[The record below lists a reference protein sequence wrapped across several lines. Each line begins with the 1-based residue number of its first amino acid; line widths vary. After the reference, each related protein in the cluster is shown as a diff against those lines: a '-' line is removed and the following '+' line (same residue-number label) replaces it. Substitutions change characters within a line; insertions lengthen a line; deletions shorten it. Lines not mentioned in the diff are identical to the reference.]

1 MTHLKFEVFSVC
13 YGLCIKKKKSN
24 FIENII
30 MFNSKII
37 GLGKYLPEN
46 VVTNA
51 DLEKIMETSDAWI
64 QERTGIKERRHIV
77 KGDGNSTSVMGVKAA
92 KIAIERAGL
101 TPNDID
107 FILFATLSPDYYFP
121 GSGVL
126 VQEALAIP
134 DCPAMDIRM
143 QCSGFVYALATADQ
157 FIKTGMYKN
166 VLVIG
171 SEYHSGGLDM
181 TTRGRNISVIFGDG
195 AGAAVLTRSE
205 NTKEGI
211 LCSHLHSEGKHAEEL
226 SLIGPNTGRW
236 VPEILSAN
244 DPDDIS
250 YYPYMNGQFVF
261 KNAVVRFSEVIH
273 KGLVTAGWEKEEIGM
288 LIPHQANLRIAQ
300 FVQKKFGLSDA
311 QVYNNIERY
320 GNTTAAS
327 IPIALTEAWEEG
339 KVVQGTKV
347 VLAAF
352 GSGFTWGSV
361 MIQW

>member
-1 MTHLKFEVFSVC
+1 
-13 YGLCIKKKKSN
+13 
-24 FIENII
+24 

-37 GLGKYLPEN
+37 GVGKYLPKN
-46 VVTNA
+46 VVSNA
-51 DLEKIMETSDAWI
+51 DLEKTMDTSNEWI
-64 QERTGIKERRHIV
+64 VERTGIQERRHIK
-77 KGDGNSTSVMGVKAA
+77 KGDNDGVATMGVKAS
-92 KIAIERAGL
+92 KIALERA
-101 TPNDID
+101 NIKAQDID
-107 FILFATLSPDYYFP
+107 LILLATLSPDYYFP

-126 VQEALAIP
+126 VQDALEIP

-181 TTRGRNISVIFGDG
+181 TSRGRNVSVIFGDG
-195 AGAAVLTRSE
+195 AGAVVMTRTE
-205 NTKEGI
+205 NNKEGI
-211 LCSHLHSEGKHAEEL
+211 LSSHLHSEGKHAKEL

-236 VPEILSAN
+236 VPEIIAEN
-244 DPDDIS
+244 DPEDIS
-250 YYPYMNGQFVF
+250 YYPNMNGQFVF
-261 KNAVVRFSEVIH
+261 KNAIVRFTEVINE
-273 KGLVTAGWEKEEIGM
+273 GLKKTGWSANEIGM

-300 FVQKKFGLSDA
+300 FVQKKFGLSDD
-311 QVYNNIERY
+311 QVYNNIQRY

-339 KVVQGTKV
+339 KIVPGTKV